1 MVNELLGRRYSVD
14 VCVYEIG
21 EDTSCAIYGQYYV
34 PRSGKYKCEYFIN
47 EYESR
52 ECFSIIEKMELKLVG
67 VNDLKMHDCIRV
79 ELIEYIESS
88 GV

>member
-1 MVNELLGRRYSVD
+1 MPI
-14 VCVYEIG
+14 YEIG
-21 EDTSCAIYGQYYV
+21 EDTTCAIYHDCYA

-67 VNDLKMHDCIRV
+67 VNDLKMEDFVRV
-79 ELIEYIESS
+79 ELIEYIEESC